1 METNRFKSKEE
12 LDEVLAKELL
22 YYTAQRLPRYGWL
35 LTEAAMS
42 EDSNR
47 PRGAG

>member
-1 METNRFKSKEE
+1 MEAERFKSREE
-12 LDEVLAKELL
+12 MDAVLAKELL
-22 YYTAQRLPRYGWL
+22 RYTAQRLPRYGWL

-47 PRGAG
+47 PHGAG

>member
-1 METNRFKSKEE
+1 MDAKRFKSKEE
-12 LDEVLAKELL
+12 MDEELAKELL
-22 YYTAQRLPRYGWL
+22 RYTAQRLPGYGWL
-35 LTEAAMS
+35 LTDAAMN